1 MVVPCEFVVVTTVYD
16 DDVEEASDVHGT
28 VVVMTI
34 LPDFVIVVTVNELSS
49 VVDVALVELDDSQG
63 TVVVMVS
70 VCGIVTVSTVY
81 WVVVGVEKYDDNEF
95 VVHGTVVKLVM
106 LNDVVM
112 VVTVYDSGVDDECEK
127 LDELG
132 VENIE
137 ETTDEGLE
145 ITLELEDDTLDEVP
159 TELDDDVGVVWA
171 VEERLE
177 DELEFDSLEDP
188 EEWDVKHEK
197 QVKLEIVEVVDE
209 VVV

>member
-16 DDVEEASDVHGT
+16 DDVEGTPDVHGT
-28 VVVMTI
+28 VVVITI
-34 LPDFVIVVTVNELSS
+34 LPDFVIVVTVNEVSS
-49 VVDVALVELDDSQG
+49 VVGVALVELDDSQG

-159 TELDDDVGVVWA
+159 TELDDDDGVV
-171 VEERLE
+171 
-177 DELEFDSLEDP
+177 
-188 EEWDVKHEK
+188 
-197 QVKLEIVEVVDE
+197 
-209 VVV
+209 